1 MGYFMIQKVSHK
13 TFKVQTN
20 NYVRTKKKQ
29 FAQKSMNLTYT
40 NYVGKKKKE

>member
-20 NYVRTKKKQ
+20 NYVRTKKTIRAKINELNIHKLCRQ
-29 FAQKSMNLTYT
+29 R
-40 NYVGKKKKE
+40 KKE